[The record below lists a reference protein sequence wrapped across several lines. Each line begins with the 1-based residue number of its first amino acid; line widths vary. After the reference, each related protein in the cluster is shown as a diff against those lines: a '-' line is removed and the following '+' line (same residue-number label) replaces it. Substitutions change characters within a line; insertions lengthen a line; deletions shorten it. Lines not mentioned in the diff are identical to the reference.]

1 MDATT
6 AMSYAFGPKDEQEI
20 NTIKKACQV
29 SSDLYNKY
37 LKDQIMDIID
47 SEKVLF
53 LAILFGFSHWHSFQ
67 LCRKFDIQN
76 CLRARS

>member
-6 AMSYAFGPKDEQEI
+6 AMSNVFGPKDEQET

-29 SSDLYNKY
+29 SSSDLYNKY
-37 LKDQIMDIID
+37 LQDQIMDIID

-53 LAILFGFSHWHSFQ
+53 LS
-67 LCRKFDIQN
+67 
-76 CLRARS
+76 

>member
-1 MDATT
+1 MDATV

-53 LAILFGFSHWHSFQ
+53 IF
-67 LCRKFDIQN
+67 KIFDISLN
-76 CLRARS
+76 T